1 MNFID
6 LIRIKRDG
14 GVLSD
19 EQIRWFINAFTKNEI
34 PDEQAGSF
42 IMTVFF
48 NGLTNKELNTWT
60 DAMVK
65 SGERLDLTSVG
76 KPTVD
81 KHSTG
86 GVGDKI
92 SLPLNPLVASLGAAV
107 PQLSG
112 RGLGVTGGTLDKM
125 ESISGF
131 NILLTNEQMISQLK
145 TVGVFVTAAGVG
157 LAPADR
163 KMYAFRDVIG
173 AVECIPL
180 IASSIM
186 SKKIAEGTASLVLDV
201 KVGSGAFMKNLSSA
215 KQLAETMVK
224 IGDAAGVKTVA
235 LLTQMETPLGRNVGN
250 ALEVI
255 ESIEILQG
263 KGPADVRELTLALAK
278 EMLALAGIKEDPTK
292 ALDDGRAYATWIE
305 MIKAQGGDPDA
316 KLPVADKKEMI
327 AANKSGYITK
337 LDAYAVGLS
346 AWRLGAGRAKKED
359 NVSKTA
365 GIICVAKEGD
375 FVGEGQPILELH
387 IDDESR
393 LKSAK
398 EALQD
403 AFEISPEALEPRKI
417 VIERIA

>member
-327 AANKSGYITK
+327 VANKSGYITK

>member
-48 NGLTNKELNTWT
+48 NGLNNQELNTWT

-125 ESISGF
+125 ESIPGF

-163 KMYAFRDVIG
+163 KMYSFRDVIG

-224 IGDAAGVKTVA
+224 IGNAAGVKTVA
-235 LLTQMETPLGRNVGN
+235 LLTQMETPLGRAVGN
-250 ALEVI
+250 VLEVI

-278 EMLALAGIKEDPTK
+278 EMLELAGINEDPTK

-305 MIKAQGGDPDA
+305 MVKAQGGDPNV

-327 AANKSGYITK
+327 VANKSGYITK

-346 AWRLGAGRAKKED
+346 AWRLGAGRVKKED
-359 NVSKTA
+359 DVSKIA

-375 FVGEGQPILELH
+375 FVEEGQPILELH